1 MKHFYQLGFSF
12 VITSLS
18 LTGCGPAGV
27 PTGSPPPGSEAPAP
41 AGTTPAT
48 QTPTAPAGSTPAA
61 GIPATPVAPAVAPTV
76 APLAPAAPPV
86 AMQPPAAPPAVGPAA
101 NPNHLV
107 NFGKPDPTV
116 VVDPS
121 AKSGFVA
128 SQIYAESD
136 NGYPDCESPAQVDYG
151 TTTVASCPA
160 ILGTRVPEQSH
171 CHMNFNFPVTW
182 YQTNPPSSGD
192 HWPQASH
199 ALGINSAANAVPRE
213 YYVHSMEH
221 GAVILAYNCPN
232 GCDYEIGVMAQAVQA
247 RSDRTLKVLMTPDS
261 RMPANSF
268 AAISWNWL
276 YLMSEP
282 SLPNLLCFIDQH
294 NNHARENDKVL

>member
-1 MKHFYQLGFSF
+1 MKHVYQLGLSF
-12 VITSLS
+12 VISSLT
-18 LTGCGPAGV
+18 LTGCGPLGEPPGA
-27 PTGSPPPGSEAPAP
+27 PPPGSEAPAP
-41 AGTTPAT
+41 ADGTPASQT
-48 QTPTAPAGSTPAA
+48 PAAPGAPASGTPAPAAPAPAPATPTAPAIAPVG
-61 GIPATPVAPAVAPTV
+61 TPVAVPPPA
-76 APLAPAAPPV
+76 
-86 AMQPPAAPPAVGPAA
+86 AAPPAVPGA

-128 SQIYAESD
+128 SQIVVESD
-136 NGYPDCESPAQVDYG
+136 NGYPECENPAQVDYG
-151 TTTVASCPA
+151 TTTVASCPTTM
-160 ILGTRVPEQSH
+160 GTRLPEQSH

-182 YQTNPPSSGD
+182 YQTNPPASGD
-192 HWPQASH
+192 HWPNSSH
-199 ALGINSAANAVPRE
+199 ALGVNSAANAVPRE

-221 GAVILAYNCPN
+221 GAVVLAYNCPN
-232 GCDYEIGVMAQAVQA
+232 GCDYEIGVMTQAVQA
-247 RSDRTLKVLMTPDS
+247 RSDRAIKVMMTPDS
-261 RMPANSF
+261 RMPVNSF